1 MNDPLWPG
9 KTERGNSVSAN
20 IPSESVTGK
29 THFIKSRSEY
39 MMKDHPFQFVQ
50 KQQQHQVHAQ
60 EDYRDLEA
68 TELYCPKCG
77 RAVQVRKFLLLILPE
92 GDKYEYRCRF
102 CGSKVGEKT
111 DRSGQY
117 YGILRG

>member
-1 MNDPLWPG
+1 
-9 KTERGNSVSAN
+9 
-20 IPSESVTGK
+20 
-29 THFIKSRSEY
+29 
-39 MMKDHPFQFVQ
+39 MMTDHPFQFVQ
-50 KQQQHQVHAQ
+50 KQQQHQVQTQ

-92 GDKYEYRCRF
+92 GDKYEYRCQF

-117 YGILRG
+117 YGILKR